1 MTEET
6 SVQLITLNT
15 GDHIISEARKV
26 YVDKEEQTSIYVELT
41 DPQILSL
48 EKDVGGGHYEIKFTK
63 WNPFSSENKFL
74 ITPLSIVA
82 VSEPL
87 VEIIDSYNKT
97 LEKLRTND

>member
-1 MTEET
+1 MNEET

-26 YVDKEEQTSIYVELT
+26 YVDKEDQTSIYVELT

-48 EKDVGGGHYEIKFTK
+48 EKDVGGGHYEIKLTK

-87 VEIIDSYNKT
+87 VEIIDAYNKT

>member
-6 SVQLITLNT
+6 SIQLITLNT

-48 EKDVGGGHYEIKFTK
+48 EKDIGGGNYEIKLTK
-63 WNPFSSENKFL
+63 WNPFSSENQFL

-87 VEIIDSYNKT
+87 LEILNAYNNT
-97 LEKLRTND
+97 LDKLRSND

>member
-48 EKDVGGGHYEIKFTK
+48 EKDVGGGHYEIKLTK
-63 WNPFSSENKFL
+63 WNPFSSISCRSQVSPAFIRGVTSGFDFFL
-74 ITPLSIVA
+74 
-82 VSEPL
+82 
-87 VEIIDSYNKT
+87 
-97 LEKLRTND
+97 